1 MKNAT
6 TNKSSKLPIEE
17 SKLPYE
23 NEINY
28 INTSK
33 TQSENLLTDQGK
45 FLINLIKF
53 YI

>member
-33 TQSENLLTDQGK
+33 TQSENLLTDQG
-45 FLINLIKF
+45 INF
-53 YI
+53 